1 MDLMNR
7 VCKPHLDKFV
17 IVFIDDILI
26 YSKSKQ
32 EHEEHLKLILELL
45 KKEELYAKFS
55 KCEFWIPKVQFL
67 GYVID
72 RKANVVADALSRK
85 ERIKPLRVRALVMT
99 IGLDL
104 PKQILEAQTE
114 VKAEH
119 QKPSGL
125 LVQQEIPQW
134 KWDKIIMGFITKL
147 LRTSSGYDTIWGIK
161 SFQKA
166 LGTRMEMSTAYHPQT
181 NGQSKRTIQT
191 LEDMLRACVID
202 FGTSWDRHLP
212 LIEFSYNNSY
222 HASIKAAPFELTG
235 PEIIHEKTEKIVQIK
250 QRIQAARDQK
260 KSYADVKRKPLEFQE
275 GDKVMLKVLA
285 KVGTVAYRLEL
296 PQQLSRVHSTF
307 HVSNLKKC
315 LSDKTSTIPLDEIHI
330 DDKLHFVEEPVEIMD
345 REVKRRRFTGI
356 SIDKE
361 ADQRTID
368 EEEIFDHSKKLN
380 GLETLSAAA
389 QLKFDIKMHIKPT
402 KMTSSFNNI
411 PKAQVLDEPSDASG
425 SSSFDSAPLIPF
437 LLQNLQINKQAT
449 PAALRH
455 PHVDST
461 VTLIPK
467 TTTYLS
473 SQPPPRQL
481 KRIKIK
487 QMMKKSHNPDSQ
499 ANDTSLKNRVYRL
512 ERKVVEMSKFDIQA
526 AIEKSVKARLKEIEL
541 PKGVPDFKKI
551 KLEKAV
557 KQNVPK
563 TSWNKSAT
571 SIYYQKSRLY
581 RMMKEVKAFNSH
593 SAHKAFYDALT
604 VSLSIDEDDM
614 DRIFGKS
621 HQTKSRR
628 DDHDKDPSPNADKD
642 SKKRQKKHD
651 SSKNDKDQ
659 VGTSKQCK
667 SSSKP
672 SISNKPVD
680 ADEVIQDVETY
691 PEECVEDAVHD
702 SIPTAPII
710 NKTTWFKQS
719 PRPATPESPNLNWI
733 KDQNANRG
741 PSQNWFPKLKKTAKA
756 PKYFDDV
763 VGSTFDFSNFI
774 KYRLNKDTLT
784 KADLE
789 GPVFEHFKGSCRSC
803 IELEHHLEQSYLAF
817 SDNIDWTN
825 PEGDKIPQDFSKPL
839 PLLNAHY
846 RQYIPVEFFFNPDL
860 EYLRTGNLEQ
870 APGVDRTEQYTIF
883 YKPGGVTYESRNGK
897 RRLMQEDKVYMPTR
911 PWLSR
916 DKRQAMLMV
925 KVLEKTLHRR
935 QIIRSL
941 ECYVGGR
948 THKANYR
955 LLT

>member
-1 MDLMNR
+1 MKEMLRNCHDQNLSKGNIIKIFYHDLNEITQKVLNAATGGIFLYKTPNQAYQLLKYKVLLKLDWAKNQKTKSSLKKTIAFADEGSSNSDTKKIMTRMDAMTMKMDAQYKEFQSR
-7 VCKPHLDKFV
+7 
-17 IVFIDDILI
+17 
-26 YSKSKQ
+26 SKQ
-32 EHEEHLKLILELL
+32 PNHDHNDE
-45 KKEELYAKFS
+45 
-55 KCEFWIPKVQFL
+55 
-67 GYVID
+67 
-72 RKANVVADALSRK
+72 
-85 ERIKPLRVRALVMT
+85 
-99 IGLDL
+99 
-104 PKQILEAQTE
+104 
-114 VKAEH
+114 
-119 QKPSGL
+119 
-125 LVQQEIPQW
+125 
-134 KWDKIIMGFITKL
+134 
-147 LRTSSGYDTIWGIK
+147 DTTPI
-161 SFQKA
+161 
-166 LGTRMEMSTAYHPQT
+166 
-181 NGQSKRTIQT
+181 
-191 LEDMLRACVID
+191 
-202 FGTSWDRHLP
+202 
-212 LIEFSYNNSY
+212 
-222 HASIKAAPFELTG
+222 
-235 PEIIHEKTEKIVQIK
+235 
-250 QRIQAARDQK
+250 
-260 KSYADVKRKPLEFQE
+260 
-275 GDKVMLKVLA
+275 
-285 KVGTVAYRLEL
+285 
-296 PQQLSRVHSTF
+296 
-307 HVSNLKKC
+307 
-315 LSDKTSTIPLDEIHI
+315 
-330 DDKLHFVEEPVEIMD
+330 
-345 REVKRRRFTGI
+345 RRFTGT

-411 PKAQVLDEPSDASG
+411 PKAQVLDEPSDASS

-551 KLEKAV
+551 KLEKAI

-571 SIYYQKSRLY
+571 SIYDQKSRLY

-593 SAHKAFYDALT
+593 STHKAFYDALT

-628 DDHDKDPSPNADKD
+628 DDHDKDHSPNADKD

-680 ADEVIQDVETY
+680 ADEVIQDVEAY
-691 PEECVEDAVHD
+691 IGECVEDAVHD

-719 PRPATPESPNLNWI
+719 PRPATPESPNLDWI

-741 PSQNWFPKLKKTAKA
+741 PSQN
-756 PKYFDDV
+756 
-763 VGSTFDFSNFI
+763 
-774 KYRLNKDTLT
+774 
-784 KADLE
+784 
-789 GPVFEHFKGSCRSC
+789 CC

-825 PEGDKIPQDFSKPL
+825 PEGDIIPQDFSKPL
-839 PLLNAHY
+839 PLLNAHD
-846 RQYIPVEFFFNPDL
+846 RQYIPVEFFFNQDL

-916 DKRQAMLMV
+916 DKSQAMLMV